1 MNNVQLMEFYLDSG
15 IDTMME
21 EVPLDHFHQ
30 SNEIQNSVIAPSKAV
45 APDTKLTDTK
55 TNSASSSK
63 PQIQS
68 LKPSESVMMAE
79 QLASSASN
87 LSELKEKLYAFE
99 GCSLKKTAM
108 NTVMYDG
115 NEQAPIMVI
124 GEAPGADEDRQAIP
138 FCGASGKLLDLM
150 FASIG
155 LARTDNLY
163 ITNTIFWRP
172 PGNRRP
178 TVEETQICRP
188 FLERQIEL
196 LQPQLLILVGA
207 TSLNAVLDITKSI
220 SSSRGKFYTYEHK
233 NCKLS
238 IPSTPIFHPSY
249 LLRAPIQKKKAWFDL
264 LKIKDFIQNKMP
276 DVYL

>member
-1 MNNVQLMEFYLDSG
+1 MDNVQLMEFYLDSG

-21 EVPLDHFHQ
+21 DVPLDHFHQ
-30 SNEIQNSVIAPSKAV
+30 SAEIQNPVVLPAKAI
-45 APDTKLTDTK
+45 PNTNKITDANVNTRPATK
-55 TNSASSSK
+55 T
-63 PQIQS
+63 QTQS
-68 LKPSESVMMAE
+68 LKPLESVMLAE
-79 QLASSASN
+79 QLASSATN

-124 GEAPGADEDRQAIP
+124 GEAPGADEDRQGIP

-155 LARTDNLY
+155 LSRTDNLY

-178 TVEETQICRP
+178 TLEETQICRP

-220 SSSRGKFYTYEHK
+220 SSSRGKFYNYEHK
-233 NCKLS
+233 NDTLS

-264 LKIKDFIQNKMP
+264 LKIKEFIQNKMP
-276 DVYL
+276 DVYS